1 MNGKKNGLTGE
12 MTMRIRTN
20 EEIQAYIDGYNDSY
34 YQFCEVMKG
43 RKSVLDA
50 VRKMKLYV
58 DAVNKV
64 REGKDD
70 EIHSDI

>member
-1 MNGKKNGLTGE
+1 
-12 MTMRIRTN
+12 MRKRTS

-34 YQFCEVMKG
+34 YQFCECMKV
-43 RKSVLDA
+43 RKSILDA
-50 VRKMKLYV
+50 IRKMKLYV

-64 REGKDD
+64 GEEKDD

>member
-1 MNGKKNGLTGE
+1 MNGKKNGLTVE
-12 MTMRIRTN
+12 MTMRKRTN

-34 YQFCEVMKG
+34 FQFCECMKG

-58 DAVNKV
+58 DAINKV
-64 REGKDD
+64 GEGKDD